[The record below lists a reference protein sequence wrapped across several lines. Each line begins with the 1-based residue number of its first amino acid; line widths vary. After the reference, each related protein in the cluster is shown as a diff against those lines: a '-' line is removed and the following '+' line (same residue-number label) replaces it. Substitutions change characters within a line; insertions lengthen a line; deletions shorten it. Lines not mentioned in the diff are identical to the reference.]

1 VFFFLKKK
9 NPPVSVVLIHL
20 RVHQTPP
27 PPAEEERT
35 NRQNEISTELLT
47 KIRNHYGDFP
57 RLKSTFSAAAMGM
70 FTNGWVWMI
79 TDPLGNLGILP
90 TYGPST
96 LLIRS
101 RMNMAIKPILFREN
115 DPDSKNNVTPP
126 TALHGSTTPPPP
138 LPGVG
143 PTSPIS
149 GLSSR
154 PFGASGSTLDPHGR
168 SYSFAHILE
177 DIIKPKKDFSDGED
191 DYGDDARGVKNAPPK
206 ILTAGD
212 SLYPLFCLPTYEHAW
227 MSAGFGV
234 WGKEAWIT
242 EFWTALD
249 WRKISRTYDD
259 VLHRRIQ

>member
-1 VFFFLKKK
+1 
-9 NPPVSVVLIHL
+9 
-20 RVHQTPP
+20 
-27 PPAEEERT
+27 
-35 NRQNEISTELLT
+35 
-47 KIRNHYGDFP
+47 
-57 RLKSTFSAAAMGM
+57 M
-70 FTNGWVWMI
+70 FTNGWVWMV
-79 TDPLGNLGILP
+79 TDPQGNLGILP

-101 RMNMAIKPILFREN
+101 RMNMANKSILFREN
-115 DPDSKNNVTPP
+115 DLDSQKNPTPP
-126 TALHGSTTPPPP
+126 INGSTTTPPP
-138 LPGVG
+138 PGVG

-177 DIIKPKKDFSDGED
+177 DIIKPKKDLSDGED
-191 DYGDDARGVKNAPPK
+191 DYSDDARGVKNPSSK
-206 ILTAGD
+206 VLTAGD

-234 WGKEAWIT
+234 WGKEAWIK
-242 EFWTALD
+242 EFWTVLD

-259 VLHRRIQ
+259 VDHRRT